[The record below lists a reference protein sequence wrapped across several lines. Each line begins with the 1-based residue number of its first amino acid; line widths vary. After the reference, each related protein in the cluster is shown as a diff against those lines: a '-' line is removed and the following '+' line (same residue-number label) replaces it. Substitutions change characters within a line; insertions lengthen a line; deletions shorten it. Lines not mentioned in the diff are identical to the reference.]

1 MAILKYEIRQ
11 LRNYTFWCALAL
23 ALFIIMILPSYVSM
37 LAVGGVNMGALDGNP
52 MFDMLGVDVNVI
64 STPIGCYGFINAF
77 LAIAGGINGMFL
89 GLKAFTKETVQKTAD
104 YIYTKPY
111 KRGAIFLSKLFS
123 SFVSV
128 SIIGICY
135 FFGSMVGGFSAVPG
149 GFDLKTLT
157 LLVGSFFLIQL
168 YFVLLGGFVGAIYS
182 KIRTPLLLS
191 SGAVFMLYVLS
202 AFASKV
208 DSAFFKFVTPYSYFG
223 ASSII
228 NTGRYNPEYILTF
241 TIVCIVFAVIGYMT
255 FLKKDV
261 KFIS

>member
-1 MAILKYEIRQ
+1 MAIFKYEIRQ
-11 LRNYTFWCALAL
+11 LRNYTFWWALAL
-23 ALFIIMILPSYVSM
+23 ALFIFMILPSYVSM
-37 LAVGGVNMGALDGNP
+37 LGGGAVNMGALEGNP
-52 MFDMLGVDVNVI
+52 MFGMLGVDINVI

-135 FFGSMVGGFSAVPG
+135 FLGSIAGGFAAVPG
-149 GFDLKTLT
+149 GFDMKTLN

-168 YFVLLGGFVGAIYS
+168 YFVLFGAFVGAVYS

-191 SGAVFMLYVLS
+191 SGVVFMLYVLS

-208 DSAFFKFVTPYSYFG
+208 DSTFFKFVTPFSYFG
-223 ASSII
+223 ASKII
-228 NTGRYNPEYILTF
+228 NSGGYNAAFMLTYTILC
-241 TIVCIVFAVIGYMT
+241 VVFAVTGYVT
-255 FLKKDV
+255 FIKKDV